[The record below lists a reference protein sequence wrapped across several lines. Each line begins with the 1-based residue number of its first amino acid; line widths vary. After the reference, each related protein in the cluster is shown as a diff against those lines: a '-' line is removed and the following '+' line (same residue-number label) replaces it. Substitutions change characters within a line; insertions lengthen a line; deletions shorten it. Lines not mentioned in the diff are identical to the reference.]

1 MTSGIE
7 VVGLKGLIDKMEEL
21 GNENLAKRL
30 QKQAI
35 EPVAK
40 QVLDEM
46 KSVTPVSTRRN
57 IHGITAENLFQFSYN
72 GGGGYKVGITNQG
85 GHGDAYWEL
94 IRGVWF
100 QNFKTDEPNFG
111 WYTKFKE
118 ANMDKWKQECR
129 ESCKKAL
136 AEYLNSL

>member
-1 MTSGIE
+1 MASGIE
-7 VVGLKGLIDKMEEL
+7 VIGLKELINKMEAL
-21 GNENLAKRL
+21 GEENLSKRL
-30 QKQAI
+30 QKKAL
-35 EPVAK
+35 EPVAEK
-40 QVLDEM
+40 VLDDM

-100 QNFKTDEPNFG
+100 QNFKTDEPNFN
-111 WYTKFKE
+111 WYTDLKNS
-118 ANMDKWKQECR
+118 NMDRWRKECR
-129 ESCKKAL
+129 ENCKKAL

>member
-94 IRGVWF
+94 IRGV
-100 QNFKTDEPNFG
+100 N
-111 WYTKFKE
+111 
-118 ANMDKWKQECR
+118 
-129 ESCKKAL
+129 
-136 AEYLNSL
+136 